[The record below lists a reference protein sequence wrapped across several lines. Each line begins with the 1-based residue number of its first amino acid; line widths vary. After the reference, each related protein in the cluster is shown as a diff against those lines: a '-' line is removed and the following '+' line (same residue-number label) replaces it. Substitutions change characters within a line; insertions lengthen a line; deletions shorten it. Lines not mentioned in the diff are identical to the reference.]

1 MNLRE
6 DIIEMKKEVKELSE
20 HSMAWEILKESKRS
34 NKRICI
40 AFTIVVAMLIISLS
54 ITVYYLVTVL
64 NDTVTVETTTN
75 KTQEISDI
83 DTMND
88 NTIVNGDY
96 NGNNKAN
103 K

>member
-1 MNLRE
+1 MNLKD
-6 DIIEMKKEVKELSE
+6 DIIEMKKEVKELSA
-20 HSMAWEILKESKRS
+20 HSMAWEMLKDSKKS

-40 AFTIVVAMLIISLS
+40 AFTIVIAMLIISLS
-54 ITVYYLVTVL
+54 ITVYYLITVL
-64 NDTVTVETTTN
+64 NDTVTVTTTTS

-83 DTMND
+83 GTMND
-88 NTIVNGDY
+88 NNIVNGDY